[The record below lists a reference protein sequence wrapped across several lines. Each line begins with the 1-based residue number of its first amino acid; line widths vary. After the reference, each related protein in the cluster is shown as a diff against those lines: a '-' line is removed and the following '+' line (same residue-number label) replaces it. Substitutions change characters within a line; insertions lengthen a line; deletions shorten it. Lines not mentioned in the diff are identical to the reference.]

1 MTLLEMKDKRG
12 LLIDDNIELT
22 KKAEKE
28 SRKLTADEQKIFD
41 ERKETIA
48 SLEKSIEIE
57 EEKRKMDP
65 AYKVPKMTVKAKRFS
80 FLQSVRDVL
89 DNKPL
94 DEEHQAVFEE
104 GRNEFNKSGIQAAGR
119 IIIPSES
126 RKLYDML
133 TPEQRA
139 VIVTGQTTGT
149 TAGGYAVQTDKLS
162 VLPPLTN
169 YLVLTKAGATYITG
183 LVGNVSIPTYTG
195 TTVAWKAEVTTAVD
209 GAGTWGK
216 VDMNPKKLC
225 AFIDV
230 SKMFLLQD
238 SVGAERMLMENLS
251 KAIAAKL
258 EATILGVGEGGVA
271 TEPQG
276 LFWPAYTAGATTLT
290 WAVAVNLEKNV
301 DSNNALFG
309 NCAYITNATGRYSL
323 KTTLKTATYGDKF
336 LMEGNEVNGYPVYV
350 SNGVPKLTDFS
361 TTTGSGLIF
370 GNWGDLIIGQWGGY
384 DVLID
389 PYTQAHLGEVRI
401 LVNTYFDAAAAR
413 STSFSALHIA

>member
-1 MTLLEMKDKRG
+1 
-12 LLIDDNIELT
+12 
-22 KKAEKE
+22 
-28 SRKLTADEQKIFD
+28 
-41 ERKETIA
+41 
-48 SLEKSIEIE
+48 
-57 EEKRKMDP
+57 
-65 AYKVPKMTVKAKRFS
+65 
-80 FLQSVRDVL
+80 
-89 DNKPL
+89 
-94 DEEHQAVFEE
+94 
-104 GRNEFNKSGIQAAGR
+104 
-119 IIIPSES
+119 
-126 RKLYDML
+126 
-133 TPEQRA
+133 
-139 VIVTGQTTGT
+139 
-149 TAGGYAVQTDKLS
+149 
-162 VLPPLTN
+162 
-169 YLVLTKAGATYITG
+169 
-183 LVGNVSIPTYTG
+183 
-195 TTVAWKAEVTTAVD
+195 
-209 GAGTWGK
+209 
-216 VDMNPKKLC
+216 
-225 AFIDV
+225 
-230 SKMFLLQD
+230 
-238 SVGAERMLMENLS
+238 MLMENLS

-258 EATILGVGEGGVA
+258 EATILGVGEGAVA

-276 LFWPAYTAGATTLT
+276 LFWPAYTSGATTLT

-336 LMEGNEVNGYPVYV
+336 LMEANELNGYPVYV